1 MPRRT
6 YTTAIVIAVVSF
18 MTVAG
23 IVLAVLAAAGGGASL
38 GMGGGRIALLEVE
51 GVIVD
56 DEAFLERVRRLR
68 EDRSVEGW
76 VVAINSPGGVVAP
89 SQSLYNTLRRIRQED
104 GEPVIAAIGS
114 VGASGGYYVA
124 LAADSILVM
133 PGSITGSIGVIME
146 YPNVRELMEK
156 VGVRMEV
163 VKSGAQKDLGSPFR
177 EMGAEERAIL
187 NSMVD
192 DVHAQFVEAVAE
204 ARGMSVEAVLP
215 LADGRIFSGRQALA
229 AGLVDGVGNVEEA
242 IALAGRMAGLGSE
255 PRVAR
260 PPRDEAPWL
269 LDLLFGG
276 STARAIR
283 GLTRSMAAPTMGAG
297 PVIKYIVR

>member
-1 MPRRT
+1 MSRRT
-6 YTTAIVIAVVSF
+6 LTTAIVIAAVSF

-23 IVLAVLAAAGGGASL
+23 LVLAFIASAGGGAGL
-38 GMGGGRIALLEVE
+38 GLGGGRIALLEVD

-68 EDRSVEGW
+68 DDPSIEGW

-89 SQSLYNTLRRIRQED
+89 SQSLYSTLRRIRTED
-104 GEPVIAAIGS
+104 GQPVIAAIGS

-146 YPNVRELMEK
+146 YPNVRELMQK
-156 VGVRMEV
+156 VGVEMEV

-177 EMGAEERAIL
+177 EMDAGEREIL
-187 NSMVD
+187 TSMVE
-192 DVHAQFVEAVAE
+192 DVHAQFVEVVAE
-204 ARGMSVEAVLP
+204 ARGMTVEEVLP

-242 IALAGRMAGLGSE
+242 IALAGRMAGLGSD

-260 PPRDEAPWL
+260 PARESAPWL
-269 LDLLFGG
+269 LDLLFGE
-276 STARAIR
+276 SAARSIL
-283 GLTRSMAAPTMGAG
+283 GLTRSMAAPTVGAG
-297 PVIKYIVR
+297 PLLKYIVR